1 MDFMLRDKVVLM
13 TGGAEGIDAATEG
26 QTGRLF
32 ERNLLHCYNMAHYAL
47 PYLKQARGAIVSIAI
62 PIRFLYLK
70 PLPVIAIVLC
80 SPCNARGGEA
90 GVSDFWALLTALEA
104 PATSRPFMRIGSLQ
118 GIESSACNDA
128 VPSGHCDHGGDLI
141 T

>member
-90 GVSDFWALLTALEA
+90 GVSEFLGTPYCL
-104 PATSRPFMRIGSLQ
+104 
-118 GIESSACNDA
+118 
-128 VPSGHCDHGGDLI
+128 GGTGNIASFHAHWVLARHR
-141 T
+141 